1 MSLNQEIIKE
11 YYEKYVLPN
20 NPRLMP
26 YEFLCANE
34 VQEMTGRFSFKVF
47 EFRKQIENFC
57 IALVNALNKN

>member
-1 MSLNQEIIKE
+1 MIRKQEIIKE

-34 VQEMTGRFSFKVF
+34 VQEMTGRLSFKVF
-47 EFRKQIENFC
+47 EFRKAIENLC
-57 IALVNALNKN
+57 QSLADALK